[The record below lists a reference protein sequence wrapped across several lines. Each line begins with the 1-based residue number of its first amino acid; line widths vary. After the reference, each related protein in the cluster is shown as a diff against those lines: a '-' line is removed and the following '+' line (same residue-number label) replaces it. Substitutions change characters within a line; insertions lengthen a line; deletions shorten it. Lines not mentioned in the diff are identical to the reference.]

1 MRPRIF
7 LADDHQI
14 LIDALTKLL
23 EPECRVVGTAVDGS
37 ELLLRAPRHDVDV
50 FVVDIH
56 MPKVNGLDCARALTQ
71 SLPQSKIVIL
81 TVSHDPVV
89 AAEAM
94 KIGCSAYLLKDEAG
108 DQLVKA
114 IFGAMRGRS
123 YVSAAVDPATHTITE
138 TGSETSQEKDLTPR
152 QGEVLSLLAGGLSM
166 KQVAHALGVTTR
178 TVAHHKY
185 TMMASL
191 GIRTSAELYGYAA
204 KRGLD
209 QEQSQA

>member
-1 MRPRIF
+1 MRPRVF

-14 LIDALTKLL
+14 LLDALTQLL
-23 EPECRVVGTAVDGS
+23 EPECLVVGTAVDGS
-37 ELLLRAPRHDVDV
+37 ALLLQAPRHDVDV
-50 FVVDIH
+50 FVIDIH
-56 MPKVNGLDCARALTQ
+56 MPKVNGLDCARALRQ

-81 TVSHDPVV
+81 TVSHDPNV

-114 IFGAMRGRS
+114 IFGAVRGRT
-123 YVSAAVDPATHTITE
+123 YVSAAVDPATSGVTE
-138 TGSETSQEKDLTPR
+138 SSRDTDLTPR
-152 QGEVLSLLAGGLSM
+152 QSEVLSLLAGGLSM

-204 KRGLD
+204 KLGLD
-209 QEQSQA
+209 QEESNL

>member
-14 LIDALTKLL
+14 LIDALTQLL
-23 EPECRVVGTAVDGS
+23 EPECRVVGTAVNGS
-37 ELLLRAPRHDVDV
+37 ELLLQAPRHDVDV

-56 MPKVNGLDCARALTQ
+56 MPKVNGLDCARALTR

-81 TVSHDPVV
+81 TVSHDPIV

-114 IFGAMRGRS
+114 IFGAVRGRS
-123 YVSAAVDPATHTITE
+123 YVSPAVDPATCAVRE
-138 TGSETSQEKDLTPR
+138 SSQETNLTPR

-204 KRGLD
+204 KLGLN
-209 QEQSQA
+209 QEESQA